1 MSQLGDSR
9 RLSAIDFQPVH
20 ESYAPPA
27 LLCPIHQRAKHPD
40 VITSVHPSWWSY
52 LKSNSVLNNK
62 EEAIGAKR
70 VSVAMYGDQAFNVPS
85 QQAGGPYQSSS
96 DATTSQ
102 IPGSDRPWNTSQED
116 ANLTLQALLTQF
128 STPFGML
135 GDTNSTPS
143 HQRSDETFFLASSFP
158 AFKDAVPSFASERPI
173 DGLNY
178 PDNNMTSVDANLGF
192 SSLVSQGF
200 DLHQSSLLPLKGS
213 SAADLGLPPTFPSP
227 TSSQPAWNSTQ
238 LESFLQSISPY
249 GLPPPPPHSSVP
261 PSQVPLASS
270 SSSSMSGFEPT
281 PLLPVA
287 STAPSFQPTAT
298 TSTAEVDAPLLP
310 PSELTKWSNTS
321 TSATTGEASTTRR
334 AKKQPAPT
342 LSGPDLSHLPPSLR
356 AQVAAANRARDAA
369 LSNPSTYPTIPEPAP
384 PNATGDLPALSKP
397 WVPKISSADAS
408 PTLVRKSWASGGVLR
423 DSGVGTKSATE
434 CLAEGSVL
442 GYPTLQSMQ
451 DEVNYGVVLKEADFY
466 TSLEVVMSRGGVVV
480 DRNGYR
486 IDGIKVDLFKLFQ
499 TVMLQGP
506 GGERVELDQTWPK
519 VALMLGL
526 SDQSQC
532 TQQLSVIYSKVLL
545 TYETAWANA
554 LLKQRDKMSL
564 LRRAPTSS
572 SEPGGSVSETPV
584 TLRDEVSAGSG
595 GSDTRRFEEI
605 GPMGFTK
612 DPSM

>member
-1 MSQLGDSR
+1 MSQLGEGR
-9 RLSAIDFQPVH
+9 QLSAIDFQPVH

-27 LLCPIHQRAKHPD
+27 LLRPIHQRAKHPD

-52 LKSNSVLNNK
+52 LKSNSVLNHK

-70 VSVAMYGDQAFNVPS
+70 VSVAMYGNQAFSVPS
-85 QQAGGPYQSSS
+85 QQAGGPYH
-96 DATTSQ
+96 
-102 IPGSDRPWNTSQED
+102 PWNWSQED

-135 GDTNSTPS
+135 GDTNMLDDTNSTS
-143 HQRSDETFFLASSFP
+143 IHQRSDETSFLASSFP
-158 AFKDAVPSFASERPI
+158 TSKDAVPSFASERPI

-178 PDNNMTSVDANLGF
+178 PDNNMTSLDANLF
-192 SSLVSQGF
+192 PSFVSQGF
-200 DLHQSSLLPLKGS
+200 DLHQSSLLPPKGS
-213 SAADLGLPPTFPSP
+213 SADLGLPPAFPSP
-227 TSSQPAWNSTQ
+227 ISSQPAWNNTQ
-238 LESFLQSISPY
+238 LESFLRSISPY
-249 GLPPPPPHSSVP
+249 GLPPPPPHSYAS
-261 PSQVPLASS
+261 PSQLPLANT
-270 SSSSMSGFEPT
+270 SSSSMFGFEPT

-298 TSTAEVDAPLLP
+298 TSTAEVDARLLP
-310 PSELTKWSNTS
+310 PSELTKSSNTS
-321 TSATTGEASTTRR
+321 TSATTGEASTSRR

-384 PNATGDLPALSKP
+384 PNVTGDLPALSKP

-408 PTLVRKSWASGGVLR
+408 PALVLKSSASGGVLR
-423 DSGVGTKSATE
+423 ESGVGTKSATE
-434 CLAEGSVL
+434 CLAEGAAL

-451 DEVNYGVVLKEADFY
+451 DELKESDFY
-466 TSLEVVMSRGGVVV
+466 TSLEVVMSRGGVIV

-486 IDGIKVDLFKLFQ
+486 IDGIKVDLFRLFQ
-499 TVMLQGP
+499 TVMLLGP

-526 SDQSQC
+526 PDQSQC
-532 TQQLSVIYSKVLL
+532 TQQLAVIYSKVLL

-564 LRRAPTSS
+564 LRQAPTSS
-572 SEPGGSVSETPV
+572 SELGGSVSETPV
-584 TLRDEVSAGSG
+584 TRSG

-605 GPMGFTK
+605 GPMGFSK